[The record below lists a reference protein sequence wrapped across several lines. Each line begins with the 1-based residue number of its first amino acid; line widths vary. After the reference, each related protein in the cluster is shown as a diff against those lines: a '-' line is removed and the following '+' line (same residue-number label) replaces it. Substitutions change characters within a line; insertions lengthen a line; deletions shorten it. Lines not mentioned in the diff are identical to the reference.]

1 MLRENEISGW
11 VNPSHLSS
19 FVIQDKR
26 ALLFYFFGKM
36 LNGSSEEVWATLC
49 MPEVSL
55 NRLPCVGSMRT
66 DLQKRPQKSWCEYES
81 KEPLEVHIYPDWM
94 VFSISIKYFCF
105 MEMLQSFLQP
115 HPHCFAICHSIDARD
130 PWLSVVQGDRAVKD
144 SDSGGCGKQ
153 VQIIQNTHESRCKN
167 AQ

>member
-26 ALLFYFFGKM
+26 TLLFYFFGKM

-55 NRLPCVGSMRT
+55 NRLPCIGSMRI

-81 KEPLEVHIYPDWM
+81 KEPLEVHIYSDWM
-94 VFSISIKYFCF
+94 VFSISVKYFVSWRCYRAF
-105 MEMLQSFLQP
+105 FNHIPTVLQ
-115 HPHCFAICHSIDARD
+115 FA
-130 PWLSVVQGDRAVKD
+130 
-144 SDSGGCGKQ
+144 
-153 VQIIQNTHESRCKN
+153 TRCKRPLVICGARRQSREGQWQRWLWKASTDN
-167 AQ
+167 TKHTRITL